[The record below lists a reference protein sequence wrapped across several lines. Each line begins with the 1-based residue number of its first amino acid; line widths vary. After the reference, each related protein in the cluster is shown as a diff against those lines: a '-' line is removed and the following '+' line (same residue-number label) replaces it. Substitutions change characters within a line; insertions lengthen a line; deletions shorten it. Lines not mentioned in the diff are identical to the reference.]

1 MLTGVKTFGAPVV
14 KLELEQSTQ
23 SGSQSVSQIATNQP
37 IQNPILSS
45 FSRDANK
52 ASVNADITAAF
63 LGAGIPLEKLDHP
76 SMKGF
81 LKKYSTVHGTIRD
94 AHTLRK
100 DQNVEKVVRE
110 HLLAIKEKLGINE
123 VGGLFYVS
131 FDEWLDNAGNQVCAI
146 TLGRGSLRY
155 VIDVVFLECRGANK
169 GVEHKELIKVV
180 NDALSIVGIRFAS
193 TCMSC
198 FWQCSLL
205 PQV

>member
-1 MLTGVKTFGAPVV
+1 MPAKGTKVCTFFLAFSIVWFCFADNVLTGVKTFGAPVV

-94 AHTLRK
+94 AHTLR
-100 DQNVEKVVRE
+100 Q
-110 HLLAIKEKLGINE
+110 H
-123 VGGLFYVS
+123 
-131 FDEWLDNAGNQVCAI
+131 
-146 TLGRGSLRY
+146 
-155 VIDVVFLECRGANK
+155 
-169 GVEHKELIKVV
+169 
-180 NDALSIVGIRFAS
+180 
-193 TCMSC
+193 
-198 FWQCSLL
+198 
-205 PQV
+205 